1 MRSHDVESPR
11 DAIIDTGIA
20 HIAKPRDAA
29 VVVIITPRNGFIPFL
44 VHPLY
49 CSW

>member
-20 HIAKPRDAA
+20 QIANPRDLSTA
-29 VVVIITPRNGFIPFL
+29 VVMITPRNGFIPFPGFIL
-44 VHPLY
+44 S
-49 CSW
+49 CS